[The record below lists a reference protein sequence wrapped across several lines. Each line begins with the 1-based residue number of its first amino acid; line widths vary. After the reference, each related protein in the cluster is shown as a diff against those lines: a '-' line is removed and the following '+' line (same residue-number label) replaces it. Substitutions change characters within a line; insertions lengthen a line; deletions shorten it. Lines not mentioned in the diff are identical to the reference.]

1 MNMYA
6 GLLINGKMA
15 FEGKKR
21 AKEVGLYS
29 FSVYTV
35 VDIHHIRNLWLN
47 IFKSRKNLVFVSPL
61 GDKNSKKNLKVH

>member
-1 MNMYA
+1 MYA
-6 GLLINGKMA
+6 GLLIKEKMA

-35 VDIHHIRNLWLN
+35 VDIHYIRNL
-47 IFKSRKNLVFVSPL
+47 
-61 GDKNSKKNLKVH
+61 